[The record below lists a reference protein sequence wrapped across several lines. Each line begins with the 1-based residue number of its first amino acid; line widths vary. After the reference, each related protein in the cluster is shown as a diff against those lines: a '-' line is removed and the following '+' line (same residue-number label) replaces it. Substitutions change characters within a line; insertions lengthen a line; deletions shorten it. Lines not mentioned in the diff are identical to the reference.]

1 MEESNKCRKHALP
14 MHPTLCTNDQSDML
28 IHASALKWKK
38 VGGKQMRN
46 RDNHSSSVKT
56 LGNNKKIVIT
66 IWITTIRMS
75 ASNFPF
81 GLGFLLATFFFVL
94 GTLFGRKKVALLNPG
109 KITNACNHMC
119 WILPSTIQPVP
130 KKAMPEQK
138 KIS

>member
-1 MEESNKCRKHALP
+1 
-14 MHPTLCTNDQSDML
+14 ML

-38 VGGKQMRN
+38 DGGKQMRN

-81 GLGFLLATFFFVL
+81 GIFTGDFFLC
-94 GTLFGRKKVALLNPG
+94 FGDPFWAQKVALLNPG

-130 KKAMPEQK
+130 KEAMPEQK